1 MMQNVLISWQ
11 RFCDTI
17 ILHTVTIFNSR
28 HIWLGGLFMQFSLRE
43 FGHGSTMYVIFKK
56 KHFWRHVRWMTL
68 YWNELRKIFSMTKIV
83 YKTAWTLL
91 LLTLVLQ
98 ILPRHAT
105 NRDHAPLDSKL
116 PVVPELCNGTDTG
129 PEVKVEFSS
138 SVVEHG

>member
-1 MMQNVLISWQ
+1 
-11 RFCDTI
+11 
-17 ILHTVTIFNSR
+17 
-28 HIWLGGLFMQFSLRE
+28 
-43 FGHGSTMYVIFKK
+43 
-56 KHFWRHVRWMTL
+56 MTL